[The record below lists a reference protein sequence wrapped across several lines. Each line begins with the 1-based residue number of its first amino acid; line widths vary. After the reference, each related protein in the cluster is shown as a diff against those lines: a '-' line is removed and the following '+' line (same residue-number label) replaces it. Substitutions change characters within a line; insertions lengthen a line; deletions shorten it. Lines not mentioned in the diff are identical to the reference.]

1 MGGGEA
7 ENTLRK
13 TPTSPFYLVFGTV
26 KLVKRM
32 SAYLKIVLSRLKNRL
47 AENGKS
53 FGADCTGHIVE

>member
-47 AENGKS
+47 A
-53 FGADCTGHIVE
+53 